1 MLKYITL
8 LLEKQNTENIA
19 MFLKALLGEEDD
31 VQRTMDQVP
40 ELENMLKT
48 SSQKVSQ
55 VLHSSDVLEKK
66 DVVRFFKW
74 SVKNGK
80 ILEGLRL
87 SLTQ

>member
-1 MLKYITL
+1 M

>member
-1 MLKYITL
+1 
-8 LLEKQNTENIA
+8 